1 MSSYSNDKYSH
12 FLNARLAESGLLSV
26 TSTVEGSSPLTR
38 RVIYDRQHALLEHIF
53 SLVPTLPSSLT
64 PLLVQNFPH
73 KRQPQVAHVAYIRNL
88 LRVTEYCGE
97 LSERV
102 LGLLVDRALMV
113 DVSALFQMLSIINN
127 CSIRVRSRFR

>member
-1 MSSYSNDKYSH
+1 MSSHSNHKYPCC
-12 FLNARLAESGLLSV
+12 LNVRLAESGLLSV

-38 RVIYDRQHALLEHIF
+38 RVIYDRQHALLEYMF
-53 SLVPTLPSSLT
+53 SLVPTLPSSLA
-64 PLLVQNFPH
+64 PLLVRNFPH
-73 KRQPQVAHVAYIRNL
+73 KRQPQVAHVAYVRNL

-97 LSERV
+97 LSARV

-127 CSIRVRSRFR
+127 CSTRVRSRFR